1 MSKLIDIPLRH
12 WDANGSAAQQA
23 AALQALEDGQVVLL
37 PRLGFSLQPEEH
49 ALLNG
54 AVGRASSA
62 KNISWEPAR
71 GVRGHGDA
79 CDASLLAALMQRYAQ
94 HTQRLLTGLL
104 PGYAPHL
111 QQGKG
116 SFRPVEIAGRAT
128 SWRKDDT
135 RLHVDSF
142 PSAPTQG
149 RRILRVFSNIHP
161 RGAPR
166 VWKLGAPFEQVARHF
181 LPVAKRPQ
189 PVLAALLQWL
199 HITKSRRTAYDH
211 YMLQLH
217 DAMKADLDYQAQVEQ
232 HTHAFAPGQT
242 WIVFTDAVSH
252 AALRGQHALEQT
264 WLLPVRAMAAPYK
277 SPLAILE
284 RQLQRPLA

>member
-1 MSKLIDIPLRH
+1 MSKLVDIPVRQ
-12 WDANGSAAQQA
+12 WDANGSATQQA
-23 AALQALEDGQVVLL
+23 AALQALEDGRVVLL
-37 PRLGFSLQPEEH
+37 PRLGFLLQQEEH

-54 AVGRASSA
+54 AAGKAGSA
-62 KNISWEPAR
+62 KNVSWEPAR

-79 CDASLLAALMQRYAQ
+79 YDAALLAALMRRYAE
-94 HTQRLLTGLL
+94 HTRRLLAGLL
-104 PGYAPHL
+104 PGYGPHL

-116 SFRPVEIAGRAT
+116 SFRPAEIAGRVS

-142 PSAPTQG
+142 PSSPTQG

-166 VWKLGAPFEQVARHF
+166 VWKLGAPFEQVAQRF

-189 PVLAALLQWL
+189 PVLAALLEWL

-242 WIVFTDAVSH
+242 WIIFSDAVSH

-264 WLLPVRAMAAPYK
+264 WLLPVGAMAAPHK

>member
-1 MSKLIDIPLRH
+1 MSKLIDIPLSQ
-12 WDANGSAAQQA
+12 WNASGSAAQQA
-23 AALQALEDGQVVLL
+23 VALQALEDGQVVLL
-37 PRLGFSLQPEEH
+37 PRLGFSLQQEEH

-54 AVGRASSA
+54 AAGSA

-71 GVRGHGDA
+71 GVRGHGTAYDGA
-79 CDASLLAALMQRYAQ
+79 LLAALMQRYAR
-94 HTQRLLTGLL
+94 HTAHLLAGLL

-116 SFRPVEIAGRAT
+116 SFRPVEIAGRVT

-142 PSAPTQG
+142 PSSPTQG
-149 RRILRVFSNIHP
+149 RRILRVFTNIHP

-166 VWKLGAPFEQVARHF
+166 VWKLGAPFDQVAQRF
-181 LPVAKRPQ
+181 LPAAKRPR

-199 HITKSRRTAYDH
+199 HVTKSRRTPYDH

-217 DAMKADLDYQAQVEQ
+217 DAMKADLGYQAQVEQ

-242 WIVFTDAVSH
+242 WIVFSDAVSH

-264 WLLPVRAMAAPYK
+264 WLLPVRAMAAPGK

-284 RQLQRPLA
+284 RQLKRPLV